1 MYIKKGMILNMKKV
15 ILAVLICIIL
25 AGIAVIAT
33 IGVKADIIYS
43 KNVQL
48 NVYLNK
54 TFEDS
59 DIKQILQ
66 QVFQNERFIMKD
78 VEIFKDEFTVLLKD
92 NRTEEELNTKVQ
104 ELVQKLNEKYE
115 LKLKEE
121 NIEIMHNP
129 KVKLSSIILPY
140 VVPIAISMIIL
151 FVYVGIRYKKLGTVK
166 IIFTYLISIIALEML
181 LISIIA
187 ITRYQINQ
195 LIVPLALLLLIVE
208 ITIFGLINEK
218 KLVNN

>member
-1 MYIKKGMILNMKKV
+1 MKKV

-25 AGIAVIAT
+25 AGIVVIAT

-59 DIKQILQ
+59 AIKQILQ

-78 VEIFKDEFTVLLKD
+78 VEIFKDEFTLLLKD

-115 LKLKEE
+115 LELKEE

-208 ITIFGLINEK
+208 ITILGLINEK

>member
-1 MYIKKGMILNMKKV
+1 MKKV

-25 AGIAVIAT
+25 AGIVIIAT
-33 IGVKADIIYS
+33 IGLKADIIYS

-54 TFEDS
+54 TFEDT
-59 DIKQILQ
+59 DIKQIVQ
-66 QVFQNERFIMKD
+66 QVFQNERFIIKD
-78 VEIFKDEFTVLLKD
+78 VEIFKDEFTIILKD
-92 NRTEEELNTKVQ
+92 NRTEEELNTKIK
-104 ELVQKLNEKYE
+104 ELTQKLNEKYGLE
-115 LKLKEE
+115 LKEE

-140 VVPIAISMIIL
+140 IIPIAISMIIL

-208 ITIFGLINEK
+208 ITILGLINEK

>member
-1 MYIKKGMILNMKKV
+1 MKKV

-25 AGIAVIAT
+25 AGIVVIAT

-54 TFEDS
+54 TFEDT
-59 DIKQILQ
+59 DIKQIVQ

-78 VEIFKDEFTVLLKD
+78 VEIFKDEFTLLLKD

-115 LKLKEE
+115 LELKEE

-208 ITIFGLINEK
+208 ITILGLINEK

>member
-1 MYIKKGMILNMKKV
+1 MKKV

-78 VEIFKDEFTVLLKD
+78 VEIFKDEFTLLLKD

-115 LKLKEE
+115 LELKEE

>member
-1 MYIKKGMILNMKKV
+1 MKKV

-78 VEIFKDEFTVLLKD
+78 VEVFKDEFTVLLKD

-115 LKLKEE
+115 LELKEE

>member
-1 MYIKKGMILNMKKV
+1 MKKV

-78 VEIFKDEFTVLLKD
+78 VEIFKDEFTIILKD
-92 NRTEEELNTKVQ
+92 NRTEEELNTKIK
-104 ELVQKLNEKYE
+104 ELTQKLNEKYE

-140 VVPIAISMIIL
+140 IIPIAISMIIL

-208 ITIFGLINEK
+208 ITILGLINEK

>member
-1 MYIKKGMILNMKKV
+1 MKKV

-78 VEIFKDEFTVLLKD
+78 VEIFKDEFTLLLKD

-115 LKLKEE
+115 LELKEE

-208 ITIFGLINEK
+208 ITILGLINEK

>member
-1 MYIKKGMILNMKKV
+1 MKKV

-25 AGIAVIAT
+25 AGIVIIAT
-33 IGVKADIIYS
+33 IGLKADIIYS

-54 TFEDS
+54 TFEDT
-59 DIKQILQ
+59 DIKQIVQ
-66 QVFQNERFIMKD
+66 QVFQNERFIIKD
-78 VEIFKDEFTVLLKD
+78 VEIFKDEFTIILKD
-92 NRTEEELNTKVQ
+92 NRTEEELNTKIK
-104 ELVQKLNEKYE
+104 ELTQKLNEKYGLE
-115 LKLKEE
+115 LKEE

-140 VVPIAISMIIL
+140 IIPIAISMIIL

-195 LIVPLALLLLIVE
+195 LIVPLSLLLLIVE
-208 ITIFGLINEK
+208 ITILGLINEK

>member
-1 MYIKKGMILNMKKV
+1 MKKV

-25 AGIAVIAT
+25 AGIVVIAT

-78 VEIFKDEFTVLLKD
+78 VEIFKDEFTLLLKD

-115 LKLKEE
+115 LELKEE

-208 ITIFGLINEK
+208 ITILGLINEK

>member
-1 MYIKKGMILNMKKV
+1 MKKV

-115 LKLKEE
+115 LELKEE

-208 ITIFGLINEK
+208 ITILGLINEK

>member
-1 MYIKKGMILNMKKV
+1 MKKV

-25 AGIAVIAT
+25 AGIVVIAT

-115 LKLKEE
+115 LELKEE

>member
-1 MYIKKGMILNMKKV
+1 
-15 ILAVLICIIL
+15 
-25 AGIAVIAT
+25 
-33 IGVKADIIYS
+33 
-43 KNVQL
+43 
-48 NVYLNK
+48 
-54 TFEDS
+54 
-59 DIKQILQ
+59 
-66 QVFQNERFIMKD
+66 MKD

-115 LKLKEE
+115 LELKEE

-166 IIFTYLISIIALEML
+166 IIFTY
-181 LISIIA
+181 
-187 ITRYQINQ
+187 
-195 LIVPLALLLLIVE
+195 P
-208 ITIFGLINEK
+208 K
-218 KLVNN
+218 KYVI

>member
-1 MYIKKGMILNMKKV
+1 MKKV
-15 ILAVLICIIL
+15 VYAILICIII
-25 AGIAVIAT
+25 AGIVVIGT
-33 IGVKADIIYS
+33 VGLKADIVYS
-43 KNVQL
+43 KNVEID
-48 NVYLNK
+48 VYLAK
-54 TFEDS
+54 VFEEN
-59 DIKQILQ
+59 DIKQIVSE
-66 QVFQNERFIMKD
+66 VFPNERTIIQKIELFDDMFCVTLAD
-78 VEIFKDEFTVLLKD
+78 T
-92 NRTEEELNTKVQ
+92 RTDEELKSKVE
-104 ELVQKLNEKYE
+104 ELTNKLNEKYGLE
-115 LKLKEE
+115 LKEE

-140 VVPIAISMIIL
+140 IIPIAISMIIL

>member
-1 MYIKKGMILNMKKV
+1 MKKV

-25 AGIAVIAT
+25 AGIVVIAT

-59 DIKQILQ
+59 EIKQILQ

-115 LKLKEE
+115 LELKEE

-208 ITIFGLINEK
+208 ITILGLINEK

>member
-1 MYIKKGMILNMKKV
+1 MKKV

-115 LKLKEE
+115 LELKEE